1 MRVVHLTDI
10 HVQARPHLDEM
21 TPKRVLGT
29 VNLYVLGRRT
39 KFSRV
44 AQRAA
49 IAAAVDASPD
59 LVVFTG
65 DLTAQALESEFEDAR
80 EMLEPI
86 LSRFPTVMIP
96 GNHDT
101 YVREPRVGDA
111 MRRHFAKWMGSE
123 LPALH
128 RFDDV
133 AFLAVETCRPHPLSA
148 GHTDPRQ
155 LTRAG
160 ELLDSVDGAP
170 FVFLTIHYPLC
181 DRRGDKYGPPTR
193 ALANADE
200 VQRFVRSTDR
210 IHAVIH
216 GHEHH
221 GFRTT
226 LPNRSGSI
234 PVLNPGAS
242 GYAFLPER
250 DRTAHLNVYEVDA
263 RGIHDVRRLRFDGT
277 RFNPEPGGAYASG
290 R

>member
-10 HVQARPHLDEM
+10 HVQARPHLQDL

-49 IAAAVDASPD
+49 VAAAVDASPD

-65 DLTAQALESEFEDAR
+65 DLTAQALETEFEEAR
-80 EMLEPI
+80 EILEPV
-86 LSRFPTVMIP
+86 LARFPTVMIP

-101 YVREPRVGDA
+101 YVKEARVGDA
-111 MRRHFAKWMGSE
+111 MRRHFGRWMGE
-123 LPALH
+123 PLPTLH
-128 RFDDV
+128 RFGDV

-155 LTRAG
+155 LVRAR
-160 ELLDSVDGAP
+160 ELLDTMEGSP

-181 DRRGDKYGPPTR
+181 DRRGGTYGPPTR
-193 ALANADE
+193 ALGNAHE
-200 VQRFVRSTDR
+200 LQRFLRTTDR

-226 LPNRSGSI
+226 LPNRAGPI

-250 DRTAHLNVYEVDA
+250 DRTSHLNVYDVDA
-263 RGIHDVRRLRFDGT
+263 GGLHDVRRLRFDGT
-277 RFNPEPGGAYASG
+277 RFSPEPGGAYATG

>member
-10 HVQARPHLDEM
+10 HVQARPHLRDL

-49 IAAAVDASPD
+49 IAAAVEASPD
-59 LVVFTG
+59 VVVFTG

-80 EMLEPI
+80 EMFEPI

-101 YVREPRVGDA
+101 YVREPHVGDA
-111 MRRHFAKWMGSE
+111 MRRQFGKWIGGE

-128 RFDDV
+128 RFGDV

-148 GHTDPRQ
+148 GYTDPRQ
-155 LTRAG
+155 LVRAQ
-160 ELLDSVDGAP
+160 ELLESIDGAP

-181 DRRGDKYGPPTR
+181 NRRGEKYGPATR

-200 VQRFVRSTDR
+200 VLRFVRSTDR

-226 LPNRSGSI
+226 LPNRAGPI
-234 PVLNPGAS
+234 PVLNPGVS
-242 GYAFLPER
+242 GYAFLPEH
-250 DRTAHLNVYEVDA
+250 DRTAHLNVYEVDGG
-263 RGIHDVRRLRFDGT
+263 GIHDVRRLRFDGT
-277 RFNPEPGGAYASG
+277 RFIPEPGGAYTTG